1 MARKINPLSVLGALD
16 KFLGA
21 LPEGFAVSGVYSFEG
36 GARLSI
42 TASADAVRAAFPSA
56 RTQPGYSVG
65 EQRIEGG
72 AEIYDGER
80 RLSLEVVGTE
90 TVPTVE
96 RVLSTTSDI
105 DLHGVGVWAVEGNR
119 RLRKL
124 AAYADVRV
132 QISVADIP
140 ALREL
145 GVGVGEVPAADAE
158 SLVA

>member
-1 MARKINPLSVLGALD
+1 MARKINPLSVLASLD

-21 LPEGFAVSGVYSFEG
+21 LPEGFAVSGIYSFEQ
-36 GARLSI
+36 GARLSL
-42 TASADAVRAAFPSA
+42 TASADTIRAAFPSA

-72 AEIYDGER
+72 AEIFDGER

-96 RVLSTTSDI
+96 RVLSSTEDT
-105 DLHGVGVWAVEGNR
+105 DLYALGVWAVEGNR
-119 RLRKL
+119 RLWTLK
-124 AAYADVRV
+124 AHTEVRV
-132 QISVADIP
+132 FVRTCDIP

-145 GVGVGEVPAADAE
+145 GVWVDAVPAADAE
-158 SLVA
+158 SFAA